1 MIKKKICFC
10 RDTETQVDTLNA
22 KQVWV
27 PTKYSYDKYAKK
39 ILPIKMKMIG
49 YAERK
54 ILHDI
59 NPKIAKSWKEI
70 EKGDSITIIDDIQ
83 TATISNKEIDTVQE
97 FFSSKEQLL
106 KSIEKNAVKRPTS

>member
-10 RDTETQVDTLNA
+10 RDTETQVDMLNA

-27 PTKYSYDKYAKK
+27 PTEYSYDKYAKK
-39 ILPIKMKMIG
+39 MLPIKMKMVG

-54 ILHDI
+54 ILHEI

-70 EKGDSITIIDDIQ
+70 EKGDTTTITNDIQ
-83 TATISNKEIDTVQE
+83 TANISNKEIDTIQE

-106 KSIEKNAVKRPTS
+106 KSIEKYAAKRPSP